1 MTKRAWILVV
11 CSFVAACEK
20 DGGKASG
27 ALSSADLDLFKSLPS
42 GAPLVFGGNM
52 MKVQNFMTSA
62 FGEAMAQMMGKGM
75 TSWNECFAAFKD
87 VKIAGELQLG
97 TGKSAEMRMVMSG
110 IALDDVA
117 KCADKAGFKA
127 APDAD
132 NKFITVDAQTPMM
145 NLTYGYLKL
154 ANGALYTR
162 QSFMMM
168 AGPTIVPGRR
178 ADLENDIATLKG
190 TVADDKGL
198 QDLIAKV
205 DRSKTLWFA
214 GTGAGTPIADKVGEA
229 FGSFDVSPGMSADVT
244 VQLKNES
251 DAKSAEDAVAQ
262 ARKMSDKL
270 PGELKS
276 IVDGLDFTRK
286 GDRVHF
292 AIKVTDAQLKTL
304 VGTGMLGGLGRPKRH
319 HAMPGDPSA
328 VDSTP

>member
-1 MTKRAWILVV
+1 M
-11 CSFVAACEK
+11 
-20 DGGKASG
+20 
-27 ALSSADLDLFKSLPS
+27 
-42 GAPLVFGGNM
+42 N
-52 MKVQNFMTSA
+52 
-62 FGEAMAQMMGKGM
+62 
-75 TSWNECFAAFKD
+75 
-87 VKIAGELQLG
+87 
-97 TGKSAEMRMVMSG
+97 G

-127 APDAD
+127 APDPD
-132 NKFITVDAQTPMM
+132 NKFITVEAQTPMM

-168 AGPTIVPGRR
+168 AAPTITPAKR

-190 TVADDKGL
+190 TVADDKSL
-198 QDLIAKV
+198 QDVIAKV

-244 VQLKNES
+244 VELKNES
-251 DAKSAEDAVAQ
+251 DAKQLEDGIAQ
-262 ARKMSDKL
+262 ARKMSDKM
-270 PGELKS
+270 PAEFKS
-276 IVDGLDFTRK
+276 IIDGLDFSRK

-292 AIKVTDAQLKTL
+292 AIKVSDAQLKTL
-304 VGTGMLGGLGRPKRH
+304 VGTGMLSPFGRPKRH
-319 HAMPGDPSA
+319 HMDPAA